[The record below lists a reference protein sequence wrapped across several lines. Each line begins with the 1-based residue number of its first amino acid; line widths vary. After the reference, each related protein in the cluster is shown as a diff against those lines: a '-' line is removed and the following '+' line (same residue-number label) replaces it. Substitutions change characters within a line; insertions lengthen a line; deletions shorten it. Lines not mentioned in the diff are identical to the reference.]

1 MLIIP
6 TRRILIFGFLAF
18 VLIGLEQGILGLFV
32 AELGTQL
39 RRSPEELGLFFALH
53 GVGSAI
59 VTGSALI
66 GWLEKR
72 NNKRIA
78 MASLALSAGGFLV
91 VFGESWTSKLFA
103 APLLGIGF
111 GGLSMSFN
119 TLFVTHFS
127 QKNAGL
133 LNVLNATYGLGAV
146 AAPWLVSTGTYSA
159 TQVFLTVAALSLAVM
174 LGAWGIDDR
183 VPSNL
188 PTSSGDKNNA
198 GPVVPLLFTAFL
210 ILFLEAGLTYW
221 MPSLLADSPQD
232 EFVAARYMTVFF
244 GWFVIVRLG
253 AAALAT
259 WISTLGFALIGL
271 SGVFASLILVSTSFI
286 PLSDTAFIGA
296 FMGLIFPNAYAWML
310 MNGHGGIAL
319 GAKLLLSAITGATVG
334 PWVLGW
340 IWPLFGDTAV
350 LLTLSVTSA
359 LSVVIM
365 LRIHFQTR
373 KILVINQRVGV

>member
-1 MLIIP
+1 MLTIP

-32 AELGTQL
+32 AELGAQL

-78 MASLALSAGGFLV
+78 MASLALGAGSFLV
-91 VFGESWTSKLFA
+91 VFGESWTLKLVA

-133 LNVLNATYGLGAV
+133 LNILNATYGLGAV
-146 AAPWLVSTGTYSA
+146 AAPWLVSTGMYSS
-159 TQVFLTVAALSLAVM
+159 TEVFLAIAVLSLVVM
-174 LGAWGIDDR
+174 IGAWGIDDR
-183 VPSNL
+183 IPSNL
-188 PTSSGDKNNA
+188 PSLASGDSGTSRVA
-198 GPVVPLLFTAFL
+198 PLLVTAFL

-221 MPSLLADSPQD
+221 MPSLLAETSDS
-232 EFVAARYMTVFF
+232 ELIGASYMAAFF

-253 AAALAT
+253 AAALAA
-259 WISTLGFALIGL
+259 WITTLGFALIGL
-271 SGVFASLILVSTSFI
+271 SGVFASLLLVSTGFI
-286 PLSDTAFIGA
+286 TLSETSFIGA

-310 MNGHGGIAL
+310 MTGHGGTAL
-319 GAKLLLSAITGATVG
+319 GAKLLLSAITGATIG
-334 PWVLGW
+334 PWLLGW
-340 IWPLFGDTAV
+340 IWPIFGDIAV
-350 LLTLSVTSA
+350 LLTLASASA
-359 LSVVIM
+359 LSVTIM
-365 LRIHFQTR
+365 LRTYLQTR
-373 KILVINQRVGV
+373 KILVID

>member
-1 MLIIP
+1 MLTIP

-32 AELGTQL
+32 AELGAKL

-78 MASLALSAGGFLV
+78 MASLALGAGGFLV
-91 VFGESWTSKLFA
+91 VFGESWPLKLVA

-119 TLFVTHFS
+119 TLFVTYFS

-146 AAPWLVSTGTYSA
+146 AAPWLVSTGIYTG
-159 TQVFLTVAALSLAVM
+159 TEVFLAIAVLSLVVM
-174 LGAWGIDDR
+174 IGAWGIDDR

-188 PTSSGDKNNA
+188 PTIASEDSGTSRVA
-198 GPVVPLLFTAFL
+198 PLLVTAFL

-221 MPSLLADSPQD
+221 MPSLLAETSDNELIGAS
-232 EFVAARYMTVFF
+232 YMTAFF
-244 GWFVIVRLG
+244 GWFVVVRLG

-259 WISTLGFALIGL
+259 WITTLGFALIGL
-271 SGVFASLILVSTSFI
+271 GGVFASLLLVSTGII
-286 PLSDTAFIGA
+286 PLSETSFIGA

-310 MNGHGGIAL
+310 MTGHGGTAL

-334 PWVLGW
+334 PWLLGW
-340 IWPLFGDTAV
+340 VWPIFGDIAV
-350 LLTLSVTSA
+350 LLTLASASA
-359 LSVVIM
+359 LSVAIM
-365 LRIHFQTR
+365 LRTYLQTR
-373 KILVINQRVGV
+373 KMLVID

>member
-1 MLIIP
+1 MLTIP

-32 AELGTQL
+32 AELGAQL

-78 MASLALSAGGFLV
+78 MASLALGAGSFLV
-91 VFGESWTSKLFA
+91 VFGESWTLKLVA

-133 LNVLNATYGLGAV
+133 LNILNATYGLGAV
-146 AAPWLVSTGTYSA
+146 AAPWLVSTGMYSG
-159 TQVFLTVAALSLAVM
+159 TEVFLAIAVLSLVVM
-174 LGAWGIDDR
+174 IGAWGIDDR
-183 VPSNL
+183 IPSNL
-188 PTSSGDKNNA
+188 PSLASGDSGTSRVA
-198 GPVVPLLFTAFL
+198 PLLVTAFL

-221 MPSLLADSPQD
+221 MPSLLAETSDS
-232 EFVAARYMTVFF
+232 ELIGASYMAAFF

-253 AAALAT
+253 AAALAA
-259 WISTLGFALIGL
+259 WITTLGFALIGL
-271 SGVFASLILVSTSFI
+271 SGVFASLLLVSTGFI
-286 PLSDTAFIGA
+286 PLSETSFIGA

-310 MNGHGGIAL
+310 MTGHGGTAL
-319 GAKLLLSAITGATVG
+319 GAKLLLSAITGATIG
-334 PWVLGW
+334 PWLLGW
-340 IWPLFGDTAV
+340 IWPIFGNIAV
-350 LLTLSVTSA
+350 LLTLASASA
-359 LSVVIM
+359 LSVAIM
-365 LRIHFQTR
+365 LRTYLWTR
-373 KILVINQRVGV
+373 KMLVID

>member
-1 MLIIP
+1 MLTIP

-32 AELGTQL
+32 AELGAQL

-78 MASLALSAGGFLV
+78 MASLALGAGGFLV
-91 VFGESWTSKLFA
+91 VFGESWILKLVA

-146 AAPWLVSTGTYSA
+146 TAPWLVSAGMYSGTE
-159 TQVFLTVAALSLAVM
+159 VFLAIAVLSFVVM
-174 LGAWGIDDR
+174 IGAWGIDDR

-188 PTSSGDKNNA
+188 PTIASEDSGTSRVA
-198 GPVVPLLFTAFL
+198 PLLVTAFL

-221 MPSLLADSPQD
+221 MPSLLAKTSGD
-232 EFVAARYMTVFF
+232 ELIGASYMAAFF
-244 GWFVIVRLG
+244 GWFVVVRLG
-253 AAALAT
+253 AAALAA
-259 WISTLGFALIGL
+259 WITTLGFALIGL
-271 SGVFASLILVSTSFI
+271 GGVFASLLLVSTGFI
-286 PLSDTAFIGA
+286 PLSETSFIGA

-310 MNGHGGIAL
+310 MTGHGGTAL
-319 GAKLLLSAITGATVG
+319 GAKLLLSAITGATLG
-334 PWVLGW
+334 PWLLGW
-340 IWPLFGDTAV
+340 VWPIFGDIAV
-350 LLTLSVTSA
+350 LLTLALASA
-359 LSVVIM
+359 LSIVIM
-365 LRIHFQTR
+365 LLTYLRTR
-373 KILVINQRVGV
+373 KILVID

>member
-1 MLIIP
+1 MLTIP

-32 AELGTQL
+32 AELGVQL
-39 RRSPEELGLFFALH
+39 RRSPEDLGLFFALH

-78 MASLALSAGGFLV
+78 MASLALGAGGFLV
-91 VFGESWTSKLFA
+91 VYGELWILKLIA

-146 AAPWLVSTGTYSA
+146 AAPWLVSTGIYSG
-159 TQVFLTVAALSLAVM
+159 TEVFLAIAVLSLVVM
-174 LGAWGIDDR
+174 IGAWGIDDR

-188 PTSSGDKNNA
+188 PTVASEDGNTSTVA
-198 GPVVPLLFTAFL
+198 PLLGTAFL

-221 MPSLLADSPQD
+221 MPSLLAKTSDNELIGASYM
-232 EFVAARYMTVFF
+232 AAFF
-244 GWFVIVRLG
+244 GWFVVVRLG

-259 WISTLGFALIGL
+259 WITTLGFALIGL
-271 SGVFASLILVSTSFI
+271 GGVLASLLFVSTGFI
-286 PLSDTAFIGA
+286 PLSETSFIGA

-310 MNGHGGIAL
+310 MTGHGGTAL
-319 GAKLLLSAITGATVG
+319 GAKLLLSAITGATLG
-334 PWVLGW
+334 PWLLGW
-340 IWPLFGDTAV
+340 IWPIFGDVAV
-350 LLTLSVTSA
+350 LLTLASASA
-359 LSVVIM
+359 LSMAIM
-365 LRIHFQTR
+365 LRTYLRTR
-373 KILVINQRVGV
+373 KMLVIA